1 MIEVDHL
8 SKYYGPVISDPGS
21 LLQRRAR
28 RDSGVLGTQRR
39 RENDHDAYLDGIYA
53 GQ

>member
-8 SKYYGPVISDPGS
+8 SKYYGPVTAIRDLSFS
-21 LLQRRAR
+21 VAAR
-28 RDSGVLGTQRR
+28 RDSGFLGTQRR
-39 RENDHDAYLDGIYA
+39 RENDHHAYPDRIHA